1 MMIKNQKFTFSKLQ
15 SFVILIIFLSASS
28 ALSGER
34 PPQKSESGKKDGIY
48 TGSYPYE
55 DDPVKWAQAA
65 ATLNA
70 SMARVLGAIRNYAQ
84 YADLIRE
91 ISRSSIVRRQGPDV
105 IIADFALDLPFPFND
120 MWAYVLIEESDMKE
134 GGTLITA
141 RMIRGNLATFLVSW
155 RIKPAGADGSATFV
169 QVDLRVIP
177 DFPVP
182 VEKLNKSMIKAARKM
197 IICIR
202 KQL

>member
-1 MMIKNQKFTFSKLQ
+1 MIKNQKFTFSKLQ
-15 SFVILIIFLSASS
+15 SCLILIIILSASS
-28 ALSGER
+28 ALPEE
-34 PPQKSESGKKDGIY
+34 KSLKKAESGKKDGIY
-48 TGSYPYE
+48 TGSYPYG

-70 SMARVLGAIRNYAQ
+70 PMDRVLVAIRNYAQ
-84 YADLIRE
+84 YAELIRE
-91 ISRSSIVRRQGPDV
+91 ISRSNIVRRQGPDV
-105 IIADFALDLPFPFND
+105 IVADFALDLPFPFND

-141 RMIRGNLATFLVSW
+141 RMIRGNMATFLVSW
-155 RIKPAGADGSATFV
+155 RVKSAGADGSDTFV

-182 VEKLNKSMIKAARKM
+182 VDKINKSMIKAARKM
-197 IICIR
+197 IICIK